1 MSTLLLTSTPTIF
14 IPVAIAAFDASTY
27 CSGVTIENI
36 DGACMHACSWKN
48 VECVMLAHEHD
59 LYFFFLLFWV
69 AGSRLLEDD
78 VASIDMSQ
86 FDEAQLIPN
95 TDPRP
100 TSDTVNN
107 QLFKMMKILGM
118 VAQAV
123 GIPVEMIEAELAETS
138 Q

>member
-1 MSTLLLTSTPTIF
+1 
-14 IPVAIAAFDASTY
+14 
-27 CSGVTIENI
+27 
-36 DGACMHACSWKN
+36 
-48 VECVMLAHEHD
+48 MLAHEHD

-123 GIPVEMIEAELAETS
+123 GIPAEMIEAELAETS

>member
-1 MSTLLLTSTPTIF
+1 
-14 IPVAIAAFDASTY
+14 
-27 CSGVTIENI
+27 
-36 DGACMHACSWKN
+36 
-48 VECVMLAHEHD
+48 MLAHEHD
-59 LYFFFLLFWV
+59 LYFFLLFFLV

-78 VASIDMSQ
+78 VADIDMSQ

-118 VAQAV
+118 VAQTV
-123 GIPVEMIEAELAETS
+123 GIPAEMIEAELAETS

>member
-1 MSTLLLTSTPTIF
+1 MHAHEKMLNVSCSHMSTTCIF
-14 IPVAIAAFDASTY
+14 F
-27 CSGVTIENI
+27 
-36 DGACMHACSWKN
+36 
-48 VECVMLAHEHD
+48 
-59 LYFFFLLFWV
+59 YFFFLV

-78 VASIDMSQ
+78 VADIDMSQ
-86 FDEAQLIPN
+86 FDEAQLLPN

-123 GIPVEMIEAELAETS
+123 GIPAEMIEAELAETS

>member
-1 MSTLLLTSTPTIF
+1 M
-14 IPVAIAAFDASTY
+14 
-27 CSGVTIENI
+27 
-36 DGACMHACSWKN
+36 
-48 VECVMLAHEHD
+48 
-59 LYFFFLLFWV
+59 V

-78 VASIDMSQ
+78 VADIDMSQ

-123 GIPVEMIEAELAETS
+123 GIPAGMIEAELAETS

>member
-1 MSTLLLTSTPTIF
+1 
-14 IPVAIAAFDASTY
+14 
-27 CSGVTIENI
+27 
-36 DGACMHACSWKN
+36 
-48 VECVMLAHEHD
+48 MLAHEHD
-59 LYFFFLLFWV
+59 LCFVFLLFWV

-86 FDEAQLIPN
+86 FNEAQLIPT

-118 VAQAV
+118 IAQAV
-123 GIPVEMIEAELAETS
+123 GIPAEMIEAELAETS

>member
-1 MSTLLLTSTPTIF
+1 
-14 IPVAIAAFDASTY
+14 
-27 CSGVTIENI
+27 
-36 DGACMHACSWKN
+36 
-48 VECVMLAHEHD
+48 MLAHEHD

-78 VASIDMSQ
+78 LATIDMSQ
-86 FDEAQLIPN
+86 FNEAQLIPT

-118 VAQAV
+118 IAQAV
-123 GIPVEMIEAELAETS
+123 GIPAEMIEAELAETS

>member
-1 MSTLLLTSTPTIF
+1 
-14 IPVAIAAFDASTY
+14 
-27 CSGVTIENI
+27 
-36 DGACMHACSWKN
+36 
-48 VECVMLAHEHD
+48 MLAHEHD
-59 LYFFFLLFWV
+59 LYFFFLRFWV

-78 VASIDMSQ
+78 VADIDMSQ

-123 GIPVEMIEAELAETS
+123 GIPAGMIEAELAETS

>member
-1 MSTLLLTSTPTIF
+1 
-14 IPVAIAAFDASTY
+14 
-27 CSGVTIENI
+27 
-36 DGACMHACSWKN
+36 
-48 VECVMLAHEHD
+48 MLAHEHD
-59 LYFFFLLFWV
+59 LYFFSTFFLV
-69 AGSRLLEDD
+69 PGSRLLEND
-78 VASIDMSQ
+78 VADIDMSQ

-123 GIPVEMIEAELAETS
+123 GIPAEMIEAELAQTS

>member
-1 MSTLLLTSTPTIF
+1 
-14 IPVAIAAFDASTY
+14 
-27 CSGVTIENI
+27 
-36 DGACMHACSWKN
+36 
-48 VECVMLAHEHD
+48 MLAHEHD
-59 LYFFFLLFWV
+59 LYFFSLLFRV
-69 AGSRLLEDD
+69 AGSQLLEDD
-78 VASIDMSQ
+78 VADIDMSQ

-123 GIPVEMIEAELAETS
+123 GIPAEMIEAELAETS